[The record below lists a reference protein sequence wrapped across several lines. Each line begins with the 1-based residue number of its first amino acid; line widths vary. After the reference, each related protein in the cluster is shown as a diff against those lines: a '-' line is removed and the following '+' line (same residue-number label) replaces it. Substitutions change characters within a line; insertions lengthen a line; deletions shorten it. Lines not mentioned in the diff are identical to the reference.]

1 MLSGSSSTAAAKT
14 MQVFHSGSGMLN
26 VVPVLLLVSFGFILG
41 KIGNANFS
49 LESYLPT
56 FRHAE
61 SSITTTPARMQ
72 FEDFLA
78 PRGGGLVH
86 NMTDEELFWRASME
100 PRRAPHVSI
109 VPKVA
114 FLFLTQGALPLRPL
128 WETFFN
134 GRGEELYSIY
144 VHASPG
150 YADVA
155 PRESV
160 FHGRLIPSQVTSW
173 GDMNLV
179 DAELG
184 RHEPARRGTAPSSP
198 TATSASRS
206 GARGPSGS
214 RWTAAPPWSSSPGW
228 GARCRKRTLTYVDWS
243 TRGPHP
249 RSFAGKDVTAELLE
263 GMRRGNGKCGYKF
276 CNMFARKFSNDT
288 LAKLIELT
296 PKLWLL

>member
-184 RHEPARRGTAPSSP
+184 RHEPGPAPGLPGRVRPPHRLRRRLLPRELLQQGAARPLLRRPQRQPRAVAQGVLVVRDGPPHRRGARRRA
-198 TATSASRS
+198 
-206 GARGPSGS
+206 GARGAGNGRSPT
-214 RWTAAPPWSSSPGW
+214 WTGAPGARTPGASPG
-228 GARCRKRTLTYVDWS
+228 RTS
-243 TRGPHP
+243 RRSCSRG
-249 RSFAGKDVTAELLE
+249 
-263 GMRRGNGKCGYKF
+263 
-276 CNMFARKFSNDT
+276 
-288 LAKLIELT
+288 
-296 PKLWLL
+296 